1 MTLLT
6 PQLWISE
13 HRNYESL
20 NTATMNLFGPAFAVS
35 QGGNLVSA
43 LDPTSPWKLVKFWL
57 VNQQLSLNYK
67 VHVYFLR
74 AP

>member
-1 MTLLT
+1 
-6 PQLWISE
+6 
-13 HRNYESL
+13 
-20 NTATMNLFGPAFAVS
+20 MNLFGPAFAVS